1 MNPTKVA
8 RPTAPLLSSGPDA
21 VRVHSHPSHCL
32 TTPPRAWRAVISYRP
47 YSIEEKQAAL
57 DRALCRHRL
66 RILRDGDL
74 LDGQL

>member
-8 RPTAPLLSSGPDA
+8 RPTAPLLRSDPDA
-21 VRVHSHPSHCL
+21 VRVHSHLSHCL
-32 TTPPRAWRAVISYRP
+32 TSPPRAWRAAISYRP

-57 DRALCRHRL
+57 DRTLCRHRL
-66 RILRDGDL
+66 LILRDGAL